1 MRLFSKLTMMLCVL
15 LSACFIT
22 SCSDEAPNGSGSSYN
37 MHYFFTDYGTNSA
50 MIRTADN
57 SDVAILSTTE
67 AEKGGDLYDGTFVTL
82 TKTKN
87 GNSYT
92 FSGTR
97 SGTEYTVTGSLTNT
111 SNGTT
116 NDSFTIQSS
125 SDSIQSL
132 GFTSGTSIQHWT
144 EKNQVPLFT
153 NLNFEFI

>member
-1 MRLFSKLTMMLCVL
+1 MRLFSKLTMTFCVL
-15 LSACFIT
+15 LLTGLIT
-22 SCSDEAPNGSGSSYN
+22 SCSDEATNGSGSSYN
-37 MHYFFTDYGTNSA
+37 MHYFFTDYGGNSGTLYSA

-67 AEKGGDLYDGTFVTL
+67 TIGGLYDGTFVTL
-82 TKTKN
+82 TKNKN

-125 SDSIQSL
+125 SDSMQSL

-144 EKNQVPLFT
+144 EKQSGSFVY
-153 NLNFEFI
+153 

>member
-1 MRLFSKLTMMLCVL
+1 MRKLSKLAAIFAAFIL
-15 LSACFIT
+15 ACAFIGCDNP
-22 SCSDEAPNGSGSSYN
+22 SNNSSSSYN

-67 AEKGGDLYDGTFVTL
+67 SGKGGDLYDGTFVTL
-82 TKTKN
+82 TKTVN

-92 FSGTR
+92 FTGSKGGTTY
-97 SGTEYTVTGSLTNT
+97 SVTGNLTNT

-125 SDSIQSL
+125 SDAMQTL
-132 GFTSGTSIQHWT
+132 GFTSGKSIQHWT
-144 EKNQVPLFT
+144 EKNSGVFVY
-153 NLNFEFI
+153 

>member
-1 MRLFSKLTMMLCVL
+1 MRLFSKLTMTFCVL
-15 LSACFIT
+15 LLTGLIT
-22 SCSDEAPNGSGSSYN
+22 SCSDEATNGSGSSYN

-57 SDVAILSTTE
+57 SDTAILSTTE
-67 AEKGGDLYDGTFVTL
+67 TIGGLYDGTFVTL

-97 SGTEYTVTGSLTNT
+97 SGTEYTVIGSLTNT

-125 SDSIQSL
+125 SDSMQSL
-132 GFTSGTSIQHWT
+132 GFTSGASIQHWT
-144 EKNQVPLFT
+144 EKKIRFLCLLT
-153 NLNFEFI
+153 